1 MKVFLTGASGY
12 VGSRIGRLLTN
23 AGYSVNGLARN
34 DIAAQKLLKAGIE
47 PVSGNLNEPER
58 LARLASSA
66 DAIIHTAFIHNFG
79 QYSGSIE
86 TECNLMHA
94 FGNALAGSNKPLL
107 VTSAT
112 GVVGDTGANIATEET
127 VPDLSHPLS
136 MRHRA
141 EQAALA
147 TANNGIKT
155 MVLRLPILVYGHAG
169 STFIP
174 MMMESGQKRR
184 MAAYIESGENALC
197 AAHVDDVVA
206 GYMLALEKGEA
217 GDIFQL
223 SAESEIPVKTIAE
236 AVGRTLKVPAQSISA
251 GEANEVFGEVVS
263 MFFGMNNRASGDKA
277 MQKLGWAP
285 QEGRTLLSDIEQGSY
300 ATAFALSGR

>member
-12 VGSRIGRLLTN
+12 VGSRIGRLLTS

-79 QYSGSIE
+79 QYSSSIE
-86 TECNLMHA
+86 TECNLMNA
-94 FGNALAGSNKPLL
+94 FGAALAGSDKPLI

-112 GVVGDTGANIATEET
+112 GVVGDTGSNIATEST
-127 VPDLSHPLS
+127 IPDLSHPLS
-136 MRHRA
+136 MRYRA
-141 EQAALA
+141 EQAALD
-147 TANNGIKT
+147 TAKHGVKT
-155 MVLRLPILVYGHAG
+155 IVMRLPILVYGHAG

-174 MMMESGQKRR
+174 MMMENGQKRR
-184 MAAYIESGENALC
+184 MAAYIESGENSLC
-197 AAHVDDVVA
+197 AAHVDDVVSA
-206 GYMLALEKGEA
+206 YMLALHKGEA

-223 SAESEIPVKTIAE
+223 CAEPDVPVKIIAE
-236 AVGRTLKVPAQSISA
+236 AIGRTLKVPAQSITRE
-251 GEANEVFGEVVS
+251 EANEVFGEVVS
-263 MFFGMNNRASGDKA
+263 MFFAMNNRASGEKA
-277 MQKLGWAP
+277 MEKLGWLP
-285 QEGRTLLSDIEQGSY
+285 QEGRTLLTDIEQGSY

>member
-12 VGSRIGRLLTN
+12 VGSRIGRLLTA

-47 PVSGNLNEPER
+47 PVAGNLNEPER

-79 QYSGSIE
+79 QFSGSIE
-86 TECNLMHA
+86 TECNLMNA
-94 FGNALAGSNKPLL
+94 FGAALAGSNKPLI

-112 GVVGDTGANIATEET
+112 GVVGDTGESISTEATQ
-127 VPDLSHPLS
+127 PDLSHPLS
-136 MRHRA
+136 MRYRA

-147 TANNGIKT
+147 TAKNGVKT
-155 MVLRLPILVYGHAG
+155 IVLRLPVLVYGHAG

-174 MMMESGQKRR
+174 MMMENGQKRR
-184 MAAYIESGENALC
+184 MAAYIESGENSLC

-206 GYMLALEKGEA
+206 AYMLALEKGEA
-217 GDIFQL
+217 GDVFQL
-223 SAESEIPVKTIAE
+223 CAESDIPVKTIAE
-236 AVGRTLKVPAQSISA
+236 AIGRTLKVPAQSVSRE
-251 GEANEVFGEVVS
+251 EANEIFGEVIA
-263 MFFGMNNRASGDKA
+263 MFFAMNNRASGEKA

>member
-94 FGNALAGSNKPLL
+94 
-107 VTSAT
+107 
-112 GVVGDTGANIATEET
+112 
-127 VPDLSHPLS
+127 
-136 MRHRA
+136 
-141 EQAALA
+141 
-147 TANNGIKT
+147 
-155 MVLRLPILVYGHAG
+155 LR
-169 STFIP
+169 
-174 MMMESGQKRR
+174 
-184 MAAYIESGENALC
+184 
-197 AAHVDDVVA
+197 
-206 GYMLALEKGEA
+206 
-217 GDIFQL
+217 
-223 SAESEIPVKTIAE
+223 
-236 AVGRTLKVPAQSISA
+236 
-251 GEANEVFGEVVS
+251 
-263 MFFGMNNRASGDKA
+263 
-277 MQKLGWAP
+277 
-285 QEGRTLLSDIEQGSY
+285 
-300 ATAFALSGR
+300 

>member
-12 VGSRIGRLLTN
+12 VGSRIGRLLTS

-79 QYSGSIE
+79 QYSSSIE
-86 TECNLMHA
+86 TECNLMNA
-94 FGNALAGSNKPLL
+94 FGAALAGSDKPLI

-112 GVVGDTGANIATEET
+112 GVVGDTGMNIATEET

-136 MRHRA
+136 MRYRA
-141 EQAALA
+141 EQAAMA
-147 TANNGIKT
+147 TAQHGVKT
-155 MVLRLPILVYGHAG
+155 III
-169 STFIP
+169 IP
-174 MMMESGQKRR
+174 MMMENGQKRR
-184 MAAYIESGENALC
+184 MAAYIESGENSLC

-206 GYMLALEKGEA
+206 AYMLALHKGEA

-223 SAESEIPVKTIAE
+223 CAESEVPVKTIAE
-236 AVGRTLKVPAQSISA
+236 AIGRTLKVPAQSITRE
-251 GEANEVFGEVVS
+251 EANEVFGEVVS
-263 MFFGMNNRASGDKA
+263 MFFAMNNRASGDKA
-277 MQKLGWAP
+277 MQKLGWVH
-285 QEGRTLLSDIEQGSY
+285 QEGRTLLTDIEQGSY

>member
-12 VGSRIGRLLTN
+12 VGSRIGRLLTA

-79 QYSGSIE
+79 QFSHSIE
-86 TECNLMHA
+86 TECNLMNA
-94 FGNALAGSNKPLL
+94 FGAALAGSGKPLI

-112 GVVGDTGANIATEET
+112 GVVGDTGESIATEQT
-127 VPDLSHPLS
+127 QPDVSHPLS
-136 MRHRA
+136 MRYRA

-147 TANNGIKT
+147 SAKNGVKT
-155 MVLRLPILVYGHAG
+155 MVLRLPVLVYGHAG

-174 MMMESGQKRR
+174 MMMENGQKRR
-184 MAAYIESGENALC
+184 MAAYVESGENSLC

-206 GYMLALEKGEA
+206 AYMLALEKGEA
-217 GDIFQL
+217 GDVYQL
-223 SAESEIPVKTIAE
+223 CAESEVSVKSIAE
-236 AVGRTLKVPAQSISA
+236 AIGRTLKVPAQSVSRE
-251 GEANEVFGEVVS
+251 EANEIFGEVIA
-263 MFFGMNNRASGDKA
+263 MFFAMNNRASGEKA
-277 MQKLGWAP
+277 MQKLGWTP
-285 QEGRTLLSDIEQGSY
+285 QEGRTLLTDIEQGSY